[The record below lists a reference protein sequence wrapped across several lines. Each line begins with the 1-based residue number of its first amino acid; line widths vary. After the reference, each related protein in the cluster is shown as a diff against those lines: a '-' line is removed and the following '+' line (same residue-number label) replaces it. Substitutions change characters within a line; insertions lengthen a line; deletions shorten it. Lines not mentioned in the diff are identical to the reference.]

1 MATFF
6 GTVPPN
12 WELRL
17 ADAASHPAEENVDR
31 VAEAVGLDPIVFGSD
46 FPHGEGLPEPQMYLG
61 QLKNL
66 SDDQKKAVMRGN
78 LARFLDLAV

>member
-1 MATFF
+1 VTR
-6 GTVPPN
+6 TQC
-12 WELRL
+12 R
-17 ADAASHPAEENVDR
+17 ASHPCERSDEPGGPEENVDR

-66 SDDQKKAVMRGN
+66 SDDQKKAVVRGN